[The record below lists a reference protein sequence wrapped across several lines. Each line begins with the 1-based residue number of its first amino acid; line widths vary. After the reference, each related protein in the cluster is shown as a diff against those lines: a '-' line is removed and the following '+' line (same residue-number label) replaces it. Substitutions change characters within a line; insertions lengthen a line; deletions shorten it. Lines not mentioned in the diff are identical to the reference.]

1 MSLHTALRSQMIE
14 TGRLKTHI
22 ITRGPSDGIPV
33 FFVHGNLASC
43 RFFDETLLALPH
55 GCYGIA
61 LDLRG
66 FGESETK
73 PVDATRGL
81 RDFSDDVRDLVE
93 ELGLAS
99 APIHLVG
106 WSMGGGVVMQYVI
119 DHPQHVASLTL
130 IAPVSPFGFGATHGL
145 DGQLN
150 TADAAGSG
158 GGVANPLF
166 VERLAGR
173 DRGDEPN
180 LSPRAIMNGY
190 YFKPPFRAAADVEE
204 RLLDAILLT
213 VVGEDNYPGSMTTS
227 SNWPGVAPGERGVL
241 NTMTPTYCNLSILAE
256 IDPKPPILWV
266 YGDSDQVVSDFSLF
280 DLAAL
285 GQLGAVP
292 GWPGADVCP
301 PQPMIGQMRSL
312 LDRYRANGGS
322 AQEVRLTD
330 CGHSPH
336 IEKPEEFQRHFHQM
350 LVDS

>member
-1 MSLHTALRSQMIE
+1 MSLHTALRSQTIE
-14 TGRLKTHI
+14 TGRLKTHFI
-22 ITRGPSDGIPV
+22 ACGASGGIPV
-33 FFVHGNLASC
+33 IFVHGNLASC
-43 RFFDETLLALPH
+43 RFFDETLLALPD
-55 GCYGIA
+55 GYYGVA

-66 FGESETK
+66 FGESEAK

-81 RDFSDDVRDLVE
+81 RDFSDDVRDLME

-99 APIHLVG
+99 TPIHLAG
-106 WSMGGGVVMQYVI
+106 WSMGGGVVMQYAI

-150 TADAAGSG
+150 TDDAAGSG
-158 GGVANPLF
+158 GGVANPEF
-166 VERLAGR
+166 VKRLAAR

-180 LSPRAIMNGY
+180 LSPRAVMNSY
-190 YFKPPFRAAADVEE
+190 YFKPPFRVAPPVED
-204 RLLDAILLT
+204 RLVDAILLAA
-213 VVGEDNYPGSMTTS
+213 VGEDNYPGDMSTS
-227 SNWPGVAPGERGVL
+227 PYWPGVAPGKRGVL
-241 NTMTPTYCNLSILAE
+241 NTMAPTYCNLSILAE

-301 PQPMIGQMRSL
+301 PQLMIGQMRTL

-322 AQEVRLTD
+322 VKEICLAD

-336 IEKPEEFQRHFHQM
+336 IEKPDEFQHHLRQM
-350 LVDS
+350 LAGE